1 LGYLPVATHGGEV
14 NHTPE
19 YAEEHM
25 RTILIV
31 EDDDLFRKALMT
43 YLSFLGFRINTAGT
57 AEEALEETKLSGVE
71 LMLVDY
77 HLPGMNGIE
86 LARTL
91 HARELH
97 PRIVLMSGYLAEAIH
112 EEARLA
118 SIDQVLR
125 KPGDMTSLQQTILTL
140 CNKGAGYGTTN

>member
-1 LGYLPVATHGGEV
+1 V
-14 NHTPE
+14 NQTPE

-31 EDDDLFRKALMT
+31 EDDELFRKALMT
-43 YLSFLGFRINTAGT
+43 YLSFLGFRINSAGT
-57 AEEALEETKLSGVE
+57 AEAALEETELSGVDM
-71 LMLVDY
+71 MLVDY

-91 HARELH
+91 HARDLH

-140 CNKGAGYGTTN
+140 CSKGAGYGTTN

>member
-1 LGYLPVATHGGEV
+1 V
-14 NHTPE
+14 NLTPE
-19 YAEEHM
+19 YAKEHM

-31 EDDDLFRKALMT
+31 EDDELFRKALMT

-57 AEEALEETKLSGVE
+57 AEEALEEAELSGVDM
-71 LMLVDY
+71 LLVDY

-91 HARELH
+91 HARDH
-97 PRIVLMSGYLAEAIH
+97 FPRIVLMSGYLAEAIH
-112 EEARLA
+112 EEARSV

-140 CNKGAGYGTTN
+140 CNNGAGYGTTN

>member
-1 LGYLPVATHGGEV
+1 M
-14 NHTPE
+14 NQTPE

-31 EDDDLFRKALMT
+31 EDDELFRKALMT

-57 AEEALEETKLSGVE
+57 AEEALEEAKLSGVE

-91 HARELH
+91 HARDLH

>member
-1 LGYLPVATHGGEV
+1 MNL
-14 NHTPE
+14 TPE
-19 YAEEHM
+19 DAEEHM

-31 EDDDLFRKALMT
+31 EDDELFRKALMT
-43 YLSFLGFRINTAGT
+43 YLSSLGFRINTAGT
-57 AEEALEETKLSGVE
+57 AEEALDEGELSGVDM
-71 LMLVDY
+71 MLVDY

-91 HARELH
+91 HARDLY
-97 PRIVLMSGYLAEAIH
+97 PRIVLMSGYLAEAVH

-118 SIDQVLR
+118 SIDRVLR

-140 CNKGAGYGTTN
+140 CDKGAGYGTTN

>member
-1 LGYLPVATHGGEV
+1 ML
-14 NHTPE
+14 
-19 YAEEHM
+19 
-25 RTILIV
+25 
-31 EDDDLFRKALMT
+31 
-43 YLSFLGFRINTAGT
+43 
-57 AEEALEETKLSGVE
+57 
-71 LMLVDY
+71 LVDY

-91 HARELH
+91 HARALF

-112 EEARLA
+112 EEAR
-118 SIDQVLR
+118 SVCIDQVLR